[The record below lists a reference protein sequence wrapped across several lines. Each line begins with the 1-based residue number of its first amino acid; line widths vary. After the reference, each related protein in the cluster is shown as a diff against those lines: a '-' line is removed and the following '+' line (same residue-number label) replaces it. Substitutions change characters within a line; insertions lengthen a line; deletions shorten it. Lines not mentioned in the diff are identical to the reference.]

1 MKMRTLKYF
10 TREGIKNVNRNKVM
24 SFASI
29 SSVIAALLV
38 IGIFFCIMINISYL
52 ANTLEAQVEMVVEIS
67 NDLSPDLIASMK
79 KSILSVHDVKEVT
92 FVSKAEALENMKKA
106 MGDNKDVLSG
116 LEADNP
122 LPDSFK
128 VNLKNANSAD
138 DIAFN
143 IKSISNVVN
152 VTYGKDELKKLLKL
166 IYVIRLSSL
175 MIIAVLIFISIFII
189 SNTIKLTV
197 YARRKEIGIMK
208 YVGATDTF
216 VRGPFLVEGMLL
228 GFVGGLIAALILM
241 PGYMSLDNFIKNQM
255 FGLFKVSILPMS
267 QIAFNLTTLL
277 MTVGIIIGAIGSMIS
292 VRRFIKV

>member
-1 MKMRTLKYF
+1 MKIRTLKYF
-10 TREGIKNVNRNKVM
+10 AREGVKNVNRNKVM

-38 IGIFFCIMINISYL
+38 IGIFFCIMINVTYL
-52 ANTLEAQVEMVVEIS
+52 ANGIEAQVEMVVELS
-67 NDLSPDLIASMK
+67 NNLSPDLISGMK
-79 KSILSVHDVKEVT
+79 KSIEAVHGVKSVV

-106 MGDNKDVLSG
+106 MGDNKDVLNG
-116 LEADNP
+116 LETDNP

-128 VNLKNANSAD
+128 VSLNDANNAD
-138 DIAFN
+138 DVAFN

-152 VTYGKDELKKLLKL
+152 ITYGKDELNKLLKL
-166 IYVIRLSSL
+166 IYVIKLSSL

-216 VRGPFLVEGMLL
+216 VRGPFLVEGMFL
-228 GFVGGLIAALILM
+228 GLIGGLIAALVLM
-241 PGYMSLDNFIKNQM
+241 PGYMSLDQFITNQM
-255 FGLFKVSILPMS
+255 FGLFKVSILPLS
-267 QIAFNLTTLL
+267 QIAFNLTALL
-277 MTVGIIIGAIGSMIS
+277 MSVGIVIGAVGSIIS